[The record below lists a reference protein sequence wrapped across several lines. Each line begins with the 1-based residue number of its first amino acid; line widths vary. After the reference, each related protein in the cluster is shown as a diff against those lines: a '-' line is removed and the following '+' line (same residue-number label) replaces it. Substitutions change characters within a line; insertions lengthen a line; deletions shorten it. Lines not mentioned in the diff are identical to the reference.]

1 MLDDC
6 ITPSLVDILVPLSS
20 SWFTTDLLLSPPS
33 SPDSVMGGG
42 KREEEEDGQAI
53 PLSYSSDSRGRSFSS
68 IVDSTSL
75 QSFSSIQGTLH
86 EAFASIKA
94 TGRENLMYKHVC
106 IMYTVIF
113 SILGTLPSSVSSE
126 EVIDSNPTGSLRL
139 NPQASLGGGGA
150 GEETQTQYLVPAW
163 ECLQESFKSPAQQL
177 RGGRLDFQGL
187 IPDILFA
194 DCPAQNL
201 IMPLES
207 HMISVKVHESKGM
220 FLRHYFSEKL
230 MEPAK
235 RHKGAQKTVGER

>member
-1 MLDDC
+1 MSHNTIRL
-6 ITPSLVDILVPLSS
+6 IIAAS
-20 SWFTTDLLLSPPS
+20 
-33 SPDSVMGGG
+33 
-42 KREEEEDGQAI
+42 
-53 PLSYSSDSRGRSFSS
+53 
-68 IVDSTSL
+68 
-75 QSFSSIQGTLH
+75 TLH
-86 EAFASIKA
+86 A
-94 TGRENLMYKHVC
+94 RMHNL
-106 IMYTVIF
+106 IF
-113 SILGTLPSSVSSE
+113 SILGTLPSSISSE
-126 EVIDSNPTGSLRL
+126 EMVDSNPTPTGSLRL
-139 NPQASLGGGGA
+139 NSQASLGGGGA

-235 RHKGAQKTVGER
+235 RHKGAQKTVRER